1 MIKKLRL
8 QFILVSM
15 VAIFFVMSA
24 TLMTINFSNFYAIE
38 NSTRKQLN
46 QMIKEGV
53 KSFPTEGEDPPKP
66 DERPKDYTYEDYI
79 YAVID
84 ENEHFEELVYKFPI
98 NEQDKIEAIAL
109 TYYAKTKN
117 YDKIGSYR
125 YKKVKKES
133 KTTLVIIDVCRQRS
147 QAFVSMWGSFIVG
160 GVAYSLILLLI
171 LGMSR
176 IVLRVNE
183 KAYRNQKEF
192 ITNASHELKT
202 PLTIIS
208 TDVEIIEMDHGASEW
223 TKSIKDQV
231 QNLTTMTNQLVTSA
245 RLEEENSAGYPMEDF
260 DVTDV
265 IQESIDAFAASL
277 KSKHLTLQTKLEED
291 VIFNGNKYL
300 INELLY
306 IFFDNALKYCEEYGE
321 VVVTLKK
328 NKNKV
333 EIAFANTLPASN
345 KVEVDKLFDR
355 FYRDPENKVSGT
367 GIGLSIS
374 KQIVELHKGK
384 IEAVQEGGKIKF
396 IVTL

>member
-98 NEQDKIEAIAL
+98 NEQDKIETIAL

-133 KTTLVIIDVCRQRS
+133 KTTLVIIDVYRQRS

-183 KAYRNQKEF
+183 KAYRN
-192 ITNASHELKT
+192 
-202 PLTIIS
+202 
-208 TDVEIIEMDHGASEW
+208 
-223 TKSIKDQV
+223 
-231 QNLTTMTNQLVTSA
+231 
-245 RLEEENSAGYPMEDF
+245 
-260 DVTDV
+260 
-265 IQESIDAFAASL
+265 
-277 KSKHLTLQTKLEED
+277 
-291 VIFNGNKYL
+291 
-300 INELLY
+300 
-306 IFFDNALKYCEEYGE
+306 
-321 VVVTLKK
+321 KK
-328 NKNKV
+328 
-333 EIAFANTLPASN
+333 
-345 KVEVDKLFDR
+345 
-355 FYRDPENKVSGT
+355 
-367 GIGLSIS
+367 
-374 KQIVELHKGK
+374 
-384 IEAVQEGGKIKF
+384 
-396 IVTL
+396 

>member
-1 MIKKLRL
+1 
-8 QFILVSM
+8 
-15 VAIFFVMSA
+15 
-24 TLMTINFSNFYAIE
+24 
-38 NSTRKQLN
+38 
-46 QMIKEGV
+46 
-53 KSFPTEGEDPPKP
+53 
-66 DERPKDYTYEDYI
+66 
-79 YAVID
+79 
-84 ENEHFEELVYKFPI
+84 
-98 NEQDKIEAIAL
+98 
-109 TYYAKTKN
+109 
-117 YDKIGSYR
+117 
-125 YKKVKKES
+125 
-133 KTTLVIIDVCRQRS
+133 
-147 QAFVSMWGSFIVG
+147 
-160 GVAYSLILLLI
+160 
-171 LGMSR
+171 
-176 IVLRVNE
+176 
-183 KAYRNQKEF
+183 
-192 ITNASHELKT
+192 
-202 PLTIIS
+202 
-208 TDVEIIEMDHGASEW
+208 
-223 TKSIKDQV
+223 
-231 QNLTTMTNQLVTSA
+231 
-245 RLEEENSAGYPMEDF
+245 MEDF

-291 VIFNGNKYL
+291 VILNGNKYL

>member
-1 MIKKLRL
+1 MI
-8 QFILVSM
+8 S
-15 VAIFFVMSA
+15 IFLVMSA
-24 TLMTINFSNFYAIE
+24 IVMTINFSNFYAIE
-38 NSTRKQLN
+38 NRTRRNLN
-46 QMIKEGV
+46 DTLVLTKEQI
-53 KSFPTEGEDPPKP
+53 EGRYLIDPDSEPEPRPEADLPKNLM
-66 DERPKDYTYEDYI
+66 
-79 YAVID
+79 D
-84 ENEHFEELVYKFPI
+84 ENFIIVTFNEAEEVVNDETNTIRFIRSLSHIQCLELAREYLHRSE
-98 NEQDKIEAIAL
+98 N
-109 TYYAKTKN
+109 YAKV
-117 YDKIGSYR
+117 GGYR
-125 YKKVKKES
+125 YKKAQFDE
-133 KTTLVIIDVCRQRS
+133 KTRVAIIDVSERRNE
-147 QAFVSMWGSFIVG
+147 AYISMWGSFMIAG
-160 GVAYSLILLLI
+160 IGYLLFLLLI
-171 LGMSR
+171 LLMSR
-176 IVLRVNE
+176 RVLKVNE
-183 KAYRNQKEF
+183 KAYHNQKEF

-208 TDVEIIEMDHGASEW
+208 TDVEIIEMDHGTSEW

-260 DVTDV
+260 NVTDV

-277 KSKHLTLQTKLEED
+277 KSKHLTLQTKLEEN
-291 VIFNGNKYL
+291 VILNGNKYL
-300 INELLY
+300 INELVY
-306 IFFDNALKYCEEYGE
+306 IFFDNVLKYCEEYGE

-328 NKNKV
+328 NKNKI
-333 EIAFANTLPASN
+333 EIAFANTLPKGN

>member
-15 VAIFFVMSA
+15 IAIFFVMSA

-84 ENEHFEELVYKFPI
+84 ENEHFEELVYKFHI

-133 KTTLVIIDVCRQRS
+133 KTTLVIIDVYRQRN

-160 GVAYSLILLLI
+160 GVAYALILLLI

-208 TDVEIIEMDHGASEW
+208 TDVEIIEMDHGTSEW

-260 DVTDV
+260 NVTDV

-291 VIFNGNKYL
+291 VILNGNKYL
-300 INELLY
+300 INELFY

-321 VVVTLKK
+321 IVVNLKK

-333 EIAFANTLPASN
+333 EITFANTLPESN

-355 FYRDPENKVSGT
+355 FYRDPENKVSGSV
-367 GIGLSIS
+367 IGLSIS

-384 IEAVQEGGKIKF
+384 IEAVKEGGKIKF

>member
-98 NEQDKIEAIAL
+98 NEQDKIETIAL

-133 KTTLVIIDVCRQRS
+133 KTTLVIIDVYRQRS

-208 TDVEIIEMDHGASEW
+208 TDVEIIEMDHGTSEW

-260 DVTDV
+260 NVTDV

-333 EIAFANTLPASN
+333 EIAFANTLPESN

>member
-133 KTTLVIIDVCRQRS
+133 KTTLVIIDVYRQRS

-208 TDVEIIEMDHGASEW
+208 TDVEIIEMDHGTSEW

-245 RLEEENSAGYPMEDF
+245 RLEEENSTGYPMEDF

-291 VIFNGNKYL
+291 VILNGNKYL

>member
-133 KTTLVIIDVCRQRS
+133 KTTLVIIDVYRQRS

-160 GVAYSLILLLI
+160 GVAYALILLLI

-208 TDVEIIEMDHGASEW
+208 TDVEIIEMDHGTSEW

-260 DVTDV
+260 NVTDV

-277 KSKHLTLQTKLEED
+277 KSKHLTLQTKLEEN
-291 VIFNGNKYL
+291 VILNGNKYL
-300 INELLY
+300 INELVY

-328 NKNKV
+328 NKNKI
-333 EIAFANTLPASN
+333 EIAFANTLPKGN